1 MVFKSIFGGADLG
14 GFIKKQF
21 IDVIQWPNPE
31 PEVLMWRFP
40 IQDEEIQ
47 NGASLTVRD
56 SQAAMFVDEGVTAD
70 VFTAGTYKLT
80 TQNLPVL
87 TNLKN
92 WSKMFESPFKSD
104 VYFFNVRQQLSRR
117 WGTSQPVTI
126 RDSDFGAVA
135 LRAFGMYS
143 FRIADPA
150 LFFREVTGV
159 TAEYRGEQLQEQ
171 LRNLAVTNLASAF
184 GSSGIPFLDMA
195 ANQIGLSHKMTEL
208 LQPLFARIGLL
219 LESFTVES
227 VTLPE
232 ALQKRMDERM
242 GMGIIGDMSRYTQ
255 FQTAQAIPMAAQNE
269 GGIAGIG
276 AGIAAGMGMGNMMT
290 QAMMPGMQQQ
300 PMQQPYQQPV
310 QQAPIQTPVA
320 GAAGGAAAGGS
331 GEDLAGKLTQL
342 KALLDQGLI
351 SQDDFDAAKAEV
363 IKKITG

>member
-1 MVFKSIFGGADLG
+1 MVFKS
-14 GFIKKQF
+14 FIKKQF

-70 VFTAGTYKLT
+70 VFQAGTFKLT

-92 WSKMFESPFKSD
+92 WSKLFESPFKSD
-104 VYFFNVRQQLSRR
+104 VYFFNLRQQLSRR
-117 WGTSQPVTI
+117 WGTSQPVTV
-126 RDSDFGAVA
+126 RDADFGAVA

-150 LFFREVTGV
+150 LFFKEVTGV
-159 TAEYRGEQLQEQ
+159 TAEYRGEQLEEQ
-171 LRNLAVTNLASAF
+171 LRNVAVTQLATAF
-184 GSSGIPFLDMA
+184 GTSGIPFLDMA
-195 ANQIGLSHKMTEL
+195 ANQVALSQKMTEL
-208 LQPLFARIGLL
+208 LQPLFAAMGLL
-219 LESFTVES
+219 LESFNVES

-242 GMGIIGDMSRYTQ
+242 GMGIVGDLSRYTQ
-255 FQTAQAIPMAAQNE
+255 YQTAQAIPIAAQNE
-269 GGIAGIG
+269 GGVAGIG
-276 AGIAAGMGMGNMMT
+276 AGIAAGMGMGNAMT
-290 QAMMPGMQQQ
+290 AAMMGQQVAPQ
-300 PMQQPYQQPV
+300 GQPV
-310 QQAPIQTPVA
+310 VQAAQTAAPVA
-320 GAAGGAAAGGS
+320 AATVAATAPAA

-342 KALLDQGLI
+342 KTLLDQGLI
-351 SQDDFDAAKAEV
+351 SQADYDTAKAEV

>member
-1 MVFKSIFGGADLG
+1 MVFKS
-14 GFIKKQF
+14 FIKKQF

-70 VFTAGTYKLT
+70 VFQAGTFKLT

-92 WSKMFESPFKSD
+92 WSKLFESPFKSD
-104 VYFFNVRQQLSRR
+104 VYFFNLRQQLSRR
-117 WGTSQPVTI
+117 WGTSQPVTV
-126 RDSDFGAVA
+126 RDADFGAVA

-150 LFFREVTGV
+150 LFFKEVTGV
-159 TAEYRGEQLQEQ
+159 TAEYRGEQLEEQ
-171 LRNLAVTNLASAF
+171 LRNVAVTQLATAF
-184 GSSGIPFLDMA
+184 GTSGIPFLDMA
-195 ANQIGLSHKMTEL
+195 ANQVALSQKMTEL
-208 LQPLFARIGLL
+208 LQPLFAAMGLL
-219 LESFTVES
+219 LESFNVES

-242 GMGIIGDMSRYTQ
+242 GMGIVGDLSRYTQ
-255 FQTAQAIPMAAQNE
+255 YQTAQAIPIAAQNE
-269 GGIAGIG
+269 GGVAGIG
-276 AGIAAGMGMGNMMT
+276 AGIAAGMGMGNAMT
-290 QAMMPGMQQQ
+290 AAMMGQQVAPQ
-300 PMQQPYQQPV
+300 GQPV
-310 QQAPIQTPVA
+310 VQAAQTAAPVA
-320 GAAGGAAAGGS
+320 AATVASTAPAA

-342 KALLDQGLI
+342 KTLLDQGLI
-351 SQDDFDAAKAEV
+351 SQADYDTAKAEV

>member
-1 MVFKSIFGGADLG
+1 MVFKS
-14 GFIKKQF
+14 FIKKQF

-70 VFTAGTYKLT
+70 VFQAGTFKLT

-92 WSKMFESPFKSD
+92 WSKLFESPFKSD
-104 VYFFNVRQQLSRR
+104 VYFFNLRQQLSRR
-117 WGTSQPVTI
+117 WGTSQPVTV
-126 RDSDFGAVA
+126 RDADFGAVA

-150 LFFREVTGV
+150 LFFKEVTGV
-159 TAEYRGEQLQEQ
+159 TAEYRGEQLEEQ
-171 LRNLAVTNLASAF
+171 LRNVAVTQLATAF
-184 GSSGIPFLDMA
+184 GTSGIPFWDMA
-195 ANQIGLSHKMTEL
+195 ANQVALSQKMTEL
-208 LQPLFARIGLL
+208 LQPLFATMGLL
-219 LESFTVES
+219 LESFNVES

-242 GMGIIGDMSRYTQ
+242 GMGIVGDLSRYTQ
-255 FQTAQAIPMAAQNE
+255 YQTAQAIPIAAQNE
-269 GGIAGIG
+269 GGVAGIG
-276 AGIAAGMGMGNMMT
+276 AGLAAGMGMGNAMT
-290 QAMMPGMQQQ
+290 AAMMGQQVAPQ
-300 PMQQPYQQPV
+300 GQPV
-310 QQAPIQTPVA
+310 VQAAQTAAPVA
-320 GAAGGAAAGGS
+320 AATVAATAPAA

-342 KALLDQGLI
+342 KTLLDQGLI
-351 SQDDFDAAKAEV
+351 NQADYDTAKAEV

>member
-1 MVFKSIFGGADLG
+1 MVFKS
-14 GFIKKQF
+14 FIKKQF

-70 VFTAGTYKLT
+70 VFQAGTFKLT

-92 WSKMFESPFKSD
+92 WSKLFESPFKSD
-104 VYFFNVRQQLSRR
+104 VYFFNLRQQLSRR
-117 WGTSQPVTI
+117 WGTSQPVTV
-126 RDSDFGAVA
+126 RDADFGAVA

-150 LFFREVTGV
+150 LFFKEVTGV
-159 TAEYRGEQLQEQ
+159 TAEYRGEQLEEQ
-171 LRNLAVTNLASAF
+171 LRNVAVTQLATAF
-184 GSSGIPFLDMA
+184 GTSGIPFLDMA
-195 ANQIGLSHKMTEL
+195 ANQVALSQKMTEL
-208 LQPLFARIGLL
+208 LQPLFAAMGLL
-219 LESFTVES
+219 LESFNVES

-242 GMGIIGDMSRYTQ
+242 GMGIVGDLSRYTQ
-255 FQTAQAIPMAAQNE
+255 YQTAQAIPIAAQNE
-269 GGIAGIG
+269 GGVAGIG
-276 AGIAAGMGMGNMMT
+276 AGIAAGMGMGNAMT
-290 QAMMPGMQQQ
+290 AAMMGQQVAPQ
-300 PMQQPYQQPV
+300 GQPV
-310 QQAPIQTPVA
+310 IQAAQTAAPVA
-320 GAAGGAAAGGS
+320 AATVAATAPAA

-342 KALLDQGLI
+342 KTLLDQGLI
-351 SQDDFDAAKAEV
+351 NQADYDTAKAEV

>member
-1 MVFKSIFGGADLG
+1 MVFKS
-14 GFIKKQF
+14 FIKKQF

-70 VFTAGTYKLT
+70 VFQAGTFKLT

-92 WSKMFESPFKSD
+92 WSKLFESPFKSD
-104 VYFFNVRQQLSRR
+104 VYFFNLRQQLSRR
-117 WGTSQPVTI
+117 WGTSQPVTV
-126 RDSDFGAVA
+126 RDADFGAVA

-143 FRIADPA
+143 FRIVDPA
-150 LFFREVTGV
+150 LFFKEVTGV
-159 TAEYRGEQLQEQ
+159 TAEYRGEQLEEQ
-171 LRNLAVTNLASAF
+171 LRNVAVTQLATAF
-184 GSSGIPFLDMA
+184 GTSGIPFLDMA
-195 ANQIGLSHKMTEL
+195 ANQVALSQKMTEL
-208 LQPLFARIGLL
+208 LQPLFAAMGLL
-219 LESFTVES
+219 LESFNVES

-242 GMGIIGDMSRYTQ
+242 GMGIVGDLSRYTQ
-255 FQTAQAIPMAAQNE
+255 YQTAQAIPIAAQNE
-269 GGIAGIG
+269 GGVAGIG
-276 AGIAAGMGMGNMMT
+276 AGIAAGMGMGNAMT
-290 QAMMPGMQQQ
+290 AAMMGQQVAPQ
-300 PMQQPYQQPV
+300 GQPV
-310 QQAPIQTPVA
+310 VQAAQAAAPVA
-320 GAAGGAAAGGS
+320 AATVAATAPAA

-342 KALLDQGLI
+342 KTLLDQGLI
-351 SQDDFDAAKAEV
+351 NQADYDTAKAEV

>member
-1 MVFKSIFGGADLG
+1 MVFKS
-14 GFIKKQF
+14 FIKKQF

-70 VFTAGTYKLT
+70 VFRAGTFKLT

-92 WSKMFESPFKSD
+92 WSKLFESPFKSD
-104 VYFFNVRQQLSRR
+104 VYFFNLRQQLSRR
-117 WGTSQPVTI
+117 WGTSQPVTV
-126 RDSDFGAVA
+126 RDADFGAVA

-150 LFFREVTGV
+150 LFFKEVTGV
-159 TAEYRGEQLQEQ
+159 TAEYRGEQLEEQ
-171 LRNLAVTNLASAF
+171 LRNVAVTQLATAF
-184 GSSGIPFLDMA
+184 GTSGIPFLDMA
-195 ANQIGLSHKMTEL
+195 ANQVALSQKMTEL
-208 LQPLFARIGLL
+208 LQPLFATMGLL
-219 LESFTVES
+219 LESFNVES

-242 GMGIIGDMSRYTQ
+242 GMGIVGDLSRYTQ
-255 FQTAQAIPMAAQNE
+255 YQTAQAIPIAAQNE
-269 GGIAGIG
+269 GGVAGIG
-276 AGIAAGMGMGNMMT
+276 AGLAAGMGMGNAMT
-290 QAMMPGMQQQ
+290 AAMMGQQVAPQ
-300 PMQQPYQQPV
+300 GQPV
-310 QQAPIQTPVA
+310 VQAAQTAAPVA
-320 GAAGGAAAGGS
+320 AATVAATAPAA

-342 KALLDQGLI
+342 KTLLDQGLI
-351 SQDDFDAAKAEV
+351 NQADYDTAKAEV

>member
-1 MVFKSIFGGADLG
+1 MVFKS
-14 GFIKKQF
+14 FIKKQF

-70 VFTAGTYKLT
+70 VFQAGTFKLT

-92 WSKMFESPFKSD
+92 WSKLFESPFKSD
-104 VYFFNVRQQLSRR
+104 VYFFNLRQQLSRR
-117 WGTSQPVTI
+117 WGTSQPVTV
-126 RDSDFGAVA
+126 RDADFGAVA

-150 LFFREVTGV
+150 LFFKEVTGV
-159 TAEYRGEQLQEQ
+159 TAEYRGEQLEEQ
-171 LRNLAVTNLASAF
+171 LRNVAVTQLATAF
-184 GSSGIPFLDMA
+184 GTSGIPFLDMA
-195 ANQIGLSHKMTEL
+195 ANQVALSQKMTEL
-208 LQPLFARIGLL
+208 LQPLFAAMGLL
-219 LESFTVES
+219 LESFNVES

-242 GMGIIGDMSRYTQ
+242 GMGIVGDLSRYTQ
-255 FQTAQAIPMAAQNE
+255 YQTAQSIPLAAQNE
-269 GGIAGIG
+269 GGVAGIG
-276 AGIAAGMGMGNMMT
+276 AGIAAGMGMGNAMT
-290 QAMMPGMQQQ
+290 AAMMGQQVAPQ
-300 PMQQPYQQPV
+300 GQPV
-310 QQAPIQTPVA
+310 VQAAQTAAPVA
-320 GAAGGAAAGGS
+320 AATVASTAPAA

-342 KALLDQGLI
+342 KTLLDQGLI
-351 SQDDFDAAKAEV
+351 SQADYDTAKAEV

>member
-1 MVFKSIFGGADLG
+1 MVFKS
-14 GFIKKQF
+14 FIKKQF

-31 PEVLMWRFP
+31 HEVLMWRFP

-70 VFTAGTYKLT
+70 VFQAGTFKLT

-92 WSKMFESPFKSD
+92 WSKLFESPFKSD
-104 VYFFNVRQQLSRR
+104 VYFFNLRQQLSRR
-117 WGTSQPVTI
+117 WGTSQPVTV
-126 RDSDFGAVA
+126 RDADFGAVA

-150 LFFREVTGV
+150 LFFKEVTGV
-159 TAEYRGEQLQEQ
+159 TAEYRGEQLEEQ
-171 LRNLAVTNLASAF
+171 LRNVAVTQLATAF
-184 GSSGIPFLDMA
+184 GTSGIPFLDMA
-195 ANQIGLSHKMTEL
+195 ANQVALSQKMTEL
-208 LQPLFARIGLL
+208 LQPLFATMGLL
-219 LESFTVES
+219 LESFNVES

-242 GMGIIGDMSRYTQ
+242 GMGIVGDLSRYTQ
-255 FQTAQAIPMAAQNE
+255 YQTAQAIPIAAQNE
-269 GGIAGIG
+269 GGVAGIG
-276 AGIAAGMGMGNMMT
+276 AGLAAGMGMGNAMT
-290 QAMMPGMQQQ
+290 AAMMGQQVAPQ
-300 PMQQPYQQPV
+300 GQPV
-310 QQAPIQTPVA
+310 VQAAQTAAPVA
-320 GAAGGAAAGGS
+320 AATVAATAPAA

-342 KALLDQGLI
+342 KTLLDQGLI
-351 SQDDFDAAKAEV
+351 NQADYDTAKAEV

>member
-1 MVFKSIFGGADLG
+1 MVFKS
-14 GFIKKQF
+14 FIKKQF

-70 VFTAGTYKLT
+70 VFQAGTFKLT

-92 WSKMFESPFKSD
+92 WSKLFESPFKSD
-104 VYFFNVRQQLSRR
+104 VYFFNLRQQLSRR
-117 WGTSQPVTI
+117 WGTSQPVTV
-126 RDSDFGAVA
+126 RDADFGAVA

-150 LFFREVTGV
+150 LFFKEVTGV
-159 TAEYRGEQLQEQ
+159 TAEYRGEQLEEQ
-171 LRNLAVTNLASAF
+171 LRNVAVTQLATAF
-184 GSSGIPFLDMA
+184 GTSGIPFLDMA
-195 ANQIGLSHKMTEL
+195 ANQVALSQKMTEL
-208 LQPLFARIGLL
+208 LQPLFAAMGLL
-219 LESFTVES
+219 LESFNVES

-242 GMGIIGDMSRYTQ
+242 GMGIVGDLSRYTQ
-255 FQTAQAIPMAAQNE
+255 YQTAQAIPIAAQNE
-269 GGIAGIG
+269 GGVAGIG
-276 AGIAAGMGMGNMMT
+276 AGIAAGMGMGNAMT
-290 QAMMPGMQQQ
+290 AAMMGQQVAPQ
-300 PMQQPYQQPV
+300 GQPV
-310 QQAPIQTPVA
+310 VQAAQTAAPVA
-320 GAAGGAAAGGS
+320 AATVAATAPAA

-342 KALLDQGLI
+342 KTLLDQGLI
-351 SQDDFDAAKAEV
+351 NQADYDTAKAEV

>member
-1 MVFKSIFGGADLG
+1 MVFKS
-14 GFIKKQF
+14 FIKKQF

-70 VFTAGTYKLT
+70 VFQAGTFKLT

-92 WSKMFESPFKSD
+92 WSKLFESPFKSD
-104 VYFFNVRQQLSRR
+104 VYFFNLRQQLSRR
-117 WGTSQPVTI
+117 WGTSQPVTV
-126 RDSDFGAVA
+126 RDADFGAVA

-150 LFFREVTGV
+150 LFFKEVTGV
-159 TAEYRGEQLQEQ
+159 TAEYRGEQLEEQ
-171 LRNLAVTNLASAF
+171 LRNVAVTQLATAF
-184 GSSGIPFLDMA
+184 GTSGIPFLDMA
-195 ANQIGLSHKMTEL
+195 ANQVALSQKMTEL
-208 LQPLFARIGLL
+208 LQPLFAAMGLL
-219 LESFTVES
+219 LESFNVES

-242 GMGIIGDMSRYTQ
+242 GMGIVGDLSRYTQ
-255 FQTAQAIPMAAQNE
+255 YQTAQAIPIAAQNE
-269 GGIAGIG
+269 GGVAGIG
-276 AGIAAGMGMGNMMT
+276 AGIAAGMGMGNAMT
-290 QAMMPGMQQQ
+290 AAMMGQQVAPQ
-300 PMQQPYQQPV
+300 GQPV
-310 QQAPIQTPVA
+310 VQAAQTAAPVA
-320 GAAGGAAAGGS
+320 AATVAAAAPAA

-342 KALLDQGLI
+342 KTLLDQGLI
-351 SQDDFDAAKAEV
+351 NQADYDTAKAEV

>member
-1 MVFKSIFGGADLG
+1 MVFKS
-14 GFIKKQF
+14 FIKKQF

-70 VFTAGTYKLT
+70 VFQAGTFKLT

-92 WSKMFESPFKSD
+92 WSKLFESPFKSD
-104 VYFFNVRQQLSRR
+104 VYFFNLRQQLSRR
-117 WGTSQPVTI
+117 WGTSQPVTV
-126 RDSDFGAVA
+126 RDADFGAVA

-150 LFFREVTGV
+150 LFFKEVTGV
-159 TAEYRGEQLQEQ
+159 TAEYRGEQLEEQ
-171 LRNLAVTNLASAF
+171 LRNVAVTQLATAF
-184 GSSGIPFLDMA
+184 GTSGIPFLDMA
-195 ANQIGLSHKMTEL
+195 ANQVALSQKMTEL
-208 LQPLFARIGLL
+208 LQPLFAAMGLL
-219 LESFTVES
+219 LESFNVES

-242 GMGIIGDMSRYTQ
+242 GMGIVGDLSRYTQ
-255 FQTAQAIPMAAQNE
+255 YQTAQSIPLAAQNE
-269 GGIAGIG
+269 GGVAGIG
-276 AGIAAGMGMGNMMT
+276 AGIAAGMGMGNAMT
-290 QAMMPGMQQQ
+290 AAMMGQQVAPQ
-300 PMQQPYQQPV
+300 GQPV
-310 QQAPIQTPVA
+310 VQAAQTAAPVA
-320 GAAGGAAAGGS
+320 AAAVAATAPAA

-342 KALLDQGLI
+342 KTLLDQGLI
-351 SQDDFDAAKAEV
+351 SQADYDTAKAEV

>member
-1 MVFKSIFGGADLG
+1 MVFKS
-14 GFIKKQF
+14 FIKKQF

-70 VFTAGTYKLT
+70 VFQAGTFKLT

-92 WSKMFESPFKSD
+92 WSKLFESPFKSD
-104 VYFFNVRQQLSRR
+104 VYFFNLRQQLSRR
-117 WGTSQPVTI
+117 WGTSQPVTV
-126 RDSDFGAVA
+126 RDADFGAVA
-135 LRAFGMYS
+135 LRALGMYS

-150 LFFREVTGV
+150 LFFKEVTGV
-159 TAEYRGEQLQEQ
+159 TAEYRGEQLEEQ
-171 LRNLAVTNLASAF
+171 LRNVAVTQLATAF
-184 GSSGIPFLDMA
+184 GTSGIPFLDMA
-195 ANQIGLSHKMTEL
+195 ANQVALSQKMTEL
-208 LQPLFARIGLL
+208 LQPLFAAMGLL
-219 LESFTVES
+219 LESFNVES

-242 GMGIIGDMSRYTQ
+242 GMGIVGDLSRYTQ
-255 FQTAQAIPMAAQNE
+255 YQTAQSIPLAAQNE
-269 GGIAGIG
+269 GGVAGIG
-276 AGIAAGMGMGNMMT
+276 AGIAAGMGMGNAMT
-290 QAMMPGMQQQ
+290 AAMMGQQVAPQ
-300 PMQQPYQQPV
+300 GQPV
-310 QQAPIQTPVA
+310 VQAAQTAAPVA
-320 GAAGGAAAGGS
+320 AATVAATAPAA

-342 KALLDQGLI
+342 KTLLDQGLI
-351 SQDDFDAAKAEV
+351 NQADYDTAKAEV

>member
-1 MVFKSIFGGADLG
+1 MVFKS
-14 GFIKKQF
+14 FIKKQF

-70 VFTAGTYKLT
+70 VFQAGTFKLT

-92 WSKMFESPFKSD
+92 WSKLFESPFKSD
-104 VYFFNVRQQLSRR
+104 VYFFNLRQQLSRR
-117 WGTSQPVTI
+117 WGTSQPVTV
-126 RDSDFGAVA
+126 RDADFGAVA

-150 LFFREVTGV
+150 LFFKEVTGV
-159 TAEYRGEQLQEQ
+159 TAEYRGEQLEEQ
-171 LRNLAVTNLASAF
+171 LRNVAVTQLATAF
-184 GSSGIPFLDMA
+184 GTSGIPFLDMA
-195 ANQIGLSHKMTEL
+195 ANQVALSQKMTEL
-208 LQPLFARIGLL
+208 LQPLFATMGLL
-219 LESFTVES
+219 LESFNVES

-242 GMGIIGDMSRYTQ
+242 GMGIVGDLSRSTQ
-255 FQTAQAIPMAAQNE
+255 YQTAQAIPIAAQNE
-269 GGIAGIG
+269 GGVAGIG
-276 AGIAAGMGMGNMMT
+276 AGLAAGMGMGNAMT
-290 QAMMPGMQQQ
+290 AAMMGQQVAPQ
-300 PMQQPYQQPV
+300 GQPV
-310 QQAPIQTPVA
+310 VQAAQTAAPVA
-320 GAAGGAAAGGS
+320 AATVAATAPAA

-342 KALLDQGLI
+342 KTLLDQGLI
-351 SQDDFDAAKAEV
+351 NQADYDTAKAEV

>member
-1 MVFKSIFGGADLG
+1 MVFKS
-14 GFIKKQF
+14 FIKKQF

-70 VFTAGTYKLT
+70 VFQAGTFKLT

-92 WSKMFESPFKSD
+92 WSKLFESPFKSD
-104 VYFFNVRQQLSRR
+104 VYFFNLRQQLSRR
-117 WGTSQPVTI
+117 WGTSQPVTV
-126 RDSDFGAVA
+126 RDADFGAVA

-150 LFFREVTGV
+150 LFFKEVTGV
-159 TAEYRGEQLQEQ
+159 TAEYRGEQLEEQ
-171 LRNLAVTNLASAF
+171 LRNVAVTQLATAF
-184 GSSGIPFLDMA
+184 GTSGIPFLDMA
-195 ANQIGLSHKMTEL
+195 ANQVALSQKMTEL
-208 LQPLFARIGLL
+208 LQPLFAAMGLL
-219 LESFTVES
+219 LESFNVES

-242 GMGIIGDMSRYTQ
+242 GMGIVGDLSRYTQ
-255 FQTAQAIPMAAQNE
+255 YQTAQAIPIAAQNE
-269 GGIAGIG
+269 GGVAGIG
-276 AGIAAGMGMGNMMT
+276 AGLAAGMGMGNAMT
-290 QAMMPGMQQQ
+290 AAMMGQQVAPQ
-300 PMQQPYQQPV
+300 GQPV
-310 QQAPIQTPVA
+310 VQAAQTAAPVA
-320 GAAGGAAAGGS
+320 AATVASTAPAA

-342 KALLDQGLI
+342 KTLLDQGLI
-351 SQDDFDAAKAEV
+351 NQADYDTAKAEV

>member
-1 MVFKSIFGGADLG
+1 MVFKS
-14 GFIKKQF
+14 FIKKQF

-70 VFTAGTYKLT
+70 VFQAGTFKLT

-92 WSKMFESPFKSD
+92 WSKLFESPFKSD
-104 VYFFNVRQQLSRR
+104 VYFFNLRQQLSRR
-117 WGTSQPVTI
+117 WGTSQPVTV
-126 RDSDFGAVA
+126 RDADFGAVA

-150 LFFREVTGV
+150 LFFKEVTGV
-159 TAEYRGEQLQEQ
+159 TAEYRGEQLEEQ
-171 LRNLAVTNLASAF
+171 LRNVAVTQLATAF
-184 GSSGIPFLDMA
+184 GTSGIPFLDMA
-195 ANQIGLSHKMTEL
+195 ANQVALSQKMTEL
-208 LQPLFARIGLL
+208 LQPLFAAMGLL
-219 LESFTVES
+219 LESFNVES

-242 GMGIIGDMSRYTQ
+242 GMGIVGDLSRYTQ
-255 FQTAQAIPMAAQNE
+255 YQTAQAIPIAAQNE
-269 GGIAGIG
+269 GGVAGIG
-276 AGIAAGMGMGNMMT
+276 AGIAAGMGMGNAMT
-290 QAMMPGMQQQ
+290 AAMMGQQVAPQ
-300 PMQQPYQQPV
+300 GQPV
-310 QQAPIQTPVA
+310 VQAAQTAAPVA
-320 GAAGGAAAGGS
+320 AATVAATAPAPAA

-342 KALLDQGLI
+342 KTLLDQGLI
-351 SQDDFDAAKAEV
+351 NQADYDTAKAEV

>member
-1 MVFKSIFGGADLG
+1 MVFKS
-14 GFIKKQF
+14 FIKKQF

-70 VFTAGTYKLT
+70 VFQAGTFKLT

-92 WSKMFESPFKSD
+92 WSKLFESPFKSD
-104 VYFFNVRQQLSRR
+104 VYFFNLRQQLSRR
-117 WGTSQPVTI
+117 WGTSQPVTV
-126 RDSDFGAVA
+126 RDADFGAVA

-150 LFFREVTGV
+150 LFFKEVTGV
-159 TAEYRGEQLQEQ
+159 TAEYRGEQLEEQ
-171 LRNLAVTNLASAF
+171 LRNVAVTQLATAF
-184 GSSGIPFLDMA
+184 GTSGIPFLDMA
-195 ANQIGLSHKMTEL
+195 ANQVALSQKMTEL
-208 LQPLFARIGLL
+208 LQPLFATMGLL
-219 LESFTVES
+219 LESFNVES

-242 GMGIIGDMSRYTQ
+242 GMGIVGDLSRYTQ
-255 FQTAQAIPMAAQNE
+255 YQTAQAIPLAAQNE
-269 GGIAGIG
+269 GGVAGIG
-276 AGIAAGMGMGNMMT
+276 AGIAAGMGMGNAMT
-290 QAMMPGMQQQ
+290 AAMMGQQVTPQ
-300 PMQQPYQQPV
+300 GQPV
-310 QQAPIQTPVA
+310 VQAAQTAAPVA
-320 GAAGGAAAGGS
+320 AATVAAAAPAA

-342 KALLDQGLI
+342 KTLLDQGLI
-351 SQDDFDAAKAEV
+351 SQADYDTAKAEV

>member
-1 MVFKSIFGGADLG
+1 MVFKS
-14 GFIKKQF
+14 FIKKQF

-70 VFTAGTYKLT
+70 VFQAGTFKLT

-92 WSKMFESPFKSD
+92 WSKLFESPFKSD
-104 VYFFNVRQQLSRR
+104 VYFFNLRQQLSRR
-117 WGTSQPVTI
+117 WGTSQPVTV
-126 RDSDFGAVA
+126 RDADFGAVA

-150 LFFREVTGV
+150 LFFKEVTGV
-159 TAEYRGEQLQEQ
+159 TAEYRGEQLEEQ
-171 LRNLAVTNLASAF
+171 LRNVAVTQLATAF
-184 GSSGIPFLDMA
+184 GTSGIPFLDMA
-195 ANQIGLSHKMTEL
+195 ANQVALSQKMTEL
-208 LQPLFARIGLL
+208 LQPLFAAMGLL
-219 LESFTVES
+219 LESFNVES

-242 GMGIIGDMSRYTQ
+242 GMGIVGDLSRYTQ
-255 FQTAQAIPMAAQNE
+255 YQTAQAIPIAAQNE
-269 GGIAGIG
+269 GGVAGIG
-276 AGIAAGMGMGNMMT
+276 AGIAAGMGMGNAMT
-290 QAMMPGMQQQ
+290 AAMMGQQVAPQ
-300 PMQQPYQQPV
+300 GQPV
-310 QQAPIQTPVA
+310 VQAAQTAAPVA
-320 GAAGGAAAGGS
+320 AATVAATAPAA

-342 KALLDQGLI
+342 KTLLDQGLI
-351 SQDDFDAAKAEV
+351 NQADYDTAKAEV
-363 IKKITG
+363 IKKISG